1 MTRLPACRHAMHDP
15 VARNVGAR
23 GAGPG
28 LITSR
33 RFSRTPTR
41 PTSRPCPG
49 NTTVS
54 GLDNDRVVE
63 YDPEGLFKNQAKVS
77 FFKDDEKAGKSDVA
91 DAGLPPIDPRFLA
104 RHPIRPLK
112 GSLSDMKRFKK
123 MLEQRF
129 MPLDVDN
136 PSVEVLHLD
145 PPVVIVRDVFT
156 NAECEDVI
164 AKLAGT
170 GRMVASTIGAG
181 NLYGENVASNRRTSS
196 SVLIND
202 ELQAEFPDIKAF
214 AEELQMRCKAL
225 LTAGASSSSA
235 SSSSS
240 AAATWGVPGK
250 AMLFGQYAFEG
261 MQGAV
266 YKEGQHFLEHEDAFP
281 IALAVRVEQFD

>member
-1 MTRLPACRHAMHDP
+1 M
-15 VARNVGAR
+15 
-23 GAGPG
+23 
-28 LITSR
+28 
-33 RFSRTPTR
+33 R
-41 PTSRPCPG
+41 PTG
-49 NTTVS
+49 VAIVAVS
-54 GLDNDRVVE
+54 GLDDDRVVE

-77 FFKDDEKAGKSDVA
+77 FFKDDEKADKSDVV
-91 DAGLPPIDPRFLA
+91 DAGRLPPIDPRFLA

-129 MPLDVDN
+129 MPMDVDN

-170 GRMVASTIGAG
+170 GRMAASTIGAG
-181 NLYGENVASNRRTSS
+181 NLYAENVVSNRRTSS

-202 ELQAEFPDIKAF
+202 ELQGEFPEIKAF
-214 AEELQMRCKAL
+214 AEELQRRCKAL
-225 LTAGASSSSA
+225 LTAGAR
-235 SSSSS
+235 

-281 IALAVRVEQFD
+281 IALAVRVEQFG